1 MEGKMNPKHNTYY
14 I

>member
-1 MEGKMNPKHNTYY
+1 MEGKMNPKHNMYY